1 MDANEYTPDPDRR
14 PYTQLDRHFLA
25 GDNTYHLI
33 ASGTGDDRI
42 RLTVTGWGPSGEV
55 VSELGG
61 GISPA
66 DLPAVTEALTTTL
79 SGLTA
84 LRAGR
89 GTPPAAGRKP
99 KRHPNLGVRW
109 STEDDERLVARY
121 REGASERE
129 LMEEFG
135 RSRGGIRARLEGLGE
150 VAPEAD
156 LRYRTADHPA
166 TEEVPARAT

>member
-1 MDANEYTPDPDRR
+1 MEANAYAPELDRR
-14 PYTQLDRHFLA
+14 PHTHLDRHFLS
-25 GDNTYHLI
+25 GDNAYHLI

-42 RLTVTGWGPSGEV
+42 RLTVTGWGPGGEV

-66 DLPAVTEALTTTL
+66 DLPAVTEALASTL

-84 LRAGR
+84 LRARR
-89 GTPPAAGRKP
+89 GTPRAAERKP
-99 KRHPNLGVRW
+99 RRYPNLGVRW

-121 REGASERE
+121 REGASDRE

-150 VAPEAD
+150 VAPEAGP
-156 LRYRTADHPA
+156 RHRTVDHPA
-166 TEEVPARAT
+166 TEEVAARAT